1 MESNKPI
8 EHSPGSTTPMLE
20 KQWVR
25 RVRENGDRSAF
36 EKIFRAYYKDLHGFA
51 YTYVRCRQQS
61 EDIVQT
67 IFFRIWENKEEWDPP
82 GKVRHYLFN
91 AVRNEALNVIRHANV
106 QDDSEEEVAEQF
118 RDLKSH
124 SYADENPELIELR
137 IAIQK
142 EIDNLPSRCREIY
155 LLNRRSGLTYTEI
168 ADCLD
173 VSINTVGT
181 QMGRALKTLRKN
193 LSDFLPLF
201 IASSISK
208 ILFQLYSEKIYPSF
222 TGRVWEA

>member
-1 MESNKPI
+1 MEPNKPI
-8 EHSPGSTTPMLE
+8 EHLPGSTTPMLE

-25 RVRENGDRSAF
+25 KVRENSDRSAF

-51 YTYVRCRQQS
+51 YSYVRCRDQS

-67 IFFRIWENKEEWDPP
+67 IFLRIWENKEDWDPP

-91 AVRNEALNVIRHANV
+91 AIRNEALNLIRHANI
-106 QDDSEEEVAEQF
+106 QSKTEEEVAELF
-118 RDLKSH
+118 TDLNSR
-124 SYADENPELIELR
+124 SYKEENPELIELR
-137 IAIQK
+137 NAIQE
-142 EIDNLPSRCREIY
+142 EIDSLPDRCREIY

-168 ADCLD
+168 ADYLG

-181 QMGRALKTLRKN
+181 QMGRALKILRIN
-193 LSDFLPLF
+193 LSGYLPLF

-208 ILFQLYSEKIYPSF
+208 ILF
-222 TGRVWEA
+222 